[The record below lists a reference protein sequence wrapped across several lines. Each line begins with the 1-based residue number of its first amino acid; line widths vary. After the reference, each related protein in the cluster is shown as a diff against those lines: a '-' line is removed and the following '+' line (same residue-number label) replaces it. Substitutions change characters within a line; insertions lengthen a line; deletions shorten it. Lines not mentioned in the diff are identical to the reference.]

1 MNFFKK
7 IKNNDELAGLTFKD
21 FLNGNVLSNSFV
33 KKQYPLLLLIAFLTF
48 FYVGNRITC
57 ERQMSKIEKL
67 KKKHQEV
74 KYEALGV
81 SAELTE
87 LTRRTSILN
96 SINSKG
102 LDLKESSKTPIK
114 IEE

>member
-1 MNFFKK
+1 MNVFNK
-7 IKNNDELAGLTFKD
+7 IRNNKELSELTFKD

-33 KKQYPLLLLIAFLTF
+33 KRQYPLLLLIAFLTF

-57 ERQMSKIEKL
+57 ERKISRIEKL
-67 KKKHQEV
+67 KKQHQSIR
-74 KYEALGV
+74 YEALGV

-96 SINSKG
+96 SINTTG
-102 LDLKESSKTPIK
+102 LELTESSTTPIR
-114 IEE
+114 IE